1 MLCLRAPQTGA
12 VETSIMYFLCGRLA
26 FILVVLATMAL
37 SAPVRAEYRI
47 NVGDVLEL
55 SVAGLPDFRQTV
67 TVDLDGDISVAL
79 AGKFQAADQPL
90 SELRA
95 QIQSALSTKVYR
107 QTGPDGHE
115 HQIAIKAPEVN
126 VAIAEY
132 KPIYLMG
139 DVATPGERPYRPG
152 MIVRQAVA
160 LAGGY
165 DFMHFRMEN
174 PFLESVEFKGEYE
187 RLRTVVV
194 KEQAHI
200 ARVRTELQE
209 LDASAPNSPGRDQAG
224 LSNVPTYS
232 PVDEQIMLRQ
242 NQRLAVDREDF
253 AKEKSHLNT
262 LLAQIEGQ
270 LQTLE
275 KQYAEEQEGS
285 RMDSENLNRMEKL
298 YEKGTIPL
306 IRYTDERRTV
316 LLSSTRVLQTMA
328 SVAQI
333 RRDRAEINRR
343 MQKLVDQRKQELLDE
358 LQDAEVALAEARSK
372 LQGASEKLL
381 YTGTVKSQ
389 LTRGGVSK
397 PQIVV
402 FRRQKTGTQRID
414 ATDDTDLF
422 PGDVIEVTLHLDYS
436 LDEASRAEPTR

>member
-1 MLCLRAPQTGA
+1 ML
-12 VETSIMYFLCGRLA
+12 
-26 FILVVLATMAL
+26 L
-37 SAPVRAEYRI
+37 SEQAGRAEYRI
-47 NVGDVLEL
+47 NIGDVLEISL
-55 SVAGLPDFRQTV
+55 AGLPDFRQTAA
-67 TVDLDGDISVAL
+67 VDLDGDISVSL
-79 AGKFQAADQPL
+79 AGKFHAADQPL

-95 QIQSALSTKVYR
+95 QIQSVLSTKVYR

-132 KPIYLMG
+132 KPVYVSG
-139 DVATPGERPYRPG
+139 DVAAPGERPYRPG

-174 PFLESVEFKGEYE
+174 PFLESVDFKSEYQ
-187 RLRTVVV
+187 RLRTTVV

-200 ARVRTELQE
+200 ARVRSQLQE
-209 LDASAPNSPGRDQAG
+209 LDPSAANNPGHNQAGNQAG
-224 LSNVPTYS
+224 LSSVPTYS
-232 PVDEQIMLRQ
+232 PVDEQIILRES
-242 NQRLAVDREDF
+242 QRLVVDREDF

-262 LLAQIEGQ
+262 LLAQIEDQ
-270 LQTLE
+270 LSTLE

-285 RMDSENLNRMEKL
+285 RMDSENLTRMEKL

-328 SVAQI
+328 SVAQL
-333 RRDRAEINRR
+333 RRDRAEIGRR
-343 MQKLVDQRKQELLDE
+343 MQKLVDQRKLELLDE
-358 LQDAEVALAEARSK
+358 LRDAEVALAEARSK
-372 LQGASEKLL
+372 LQAAGVKLL

-389 LTRGGVSK
+389 LTRGGGRK
-397 PQIVV
+397 PQIAV
-402 FRRQKTGTQRID
+402 FRREKTGTLGID
-414 ATDDTDLF
+414 ANDDTELF
-422 PGDVIEVTLHLDYS
+422 PGDVVEITLHLDYA
-436 LDEASRAEPTR
+436 LDEAPRAESSR